1 MSYQWVNELVPVSA
15 PSTPIALRAEALILV
30 ARNREDHPR

>member
-1 MSYQWVNELVPVSA
+1 MNYQWVNEPVPVLA

-30 ARNREDHPR
+30 AHNREDHPR